1 MPVARRVALLAL
13 IAALPAPAR
22 TQGSGW
28 NPTAPVRVV
37 VPQPPG
43 GTMDLLA
50 RQLGQTLQADFGQ
63 PVVIENRTGAGTMI
77 GTEAV
82 ARAAPDGH
90 TVLIAANS
98 LTINAALQPNAGYD
112 PLRDFA
118 PIALLTVVPHVLV
131 AHPRVA
137 ADFAGFLAAARR
149 TGAGLSFGSYG
160 NGTSNHLGA
169 EHLKMLAGLN
179 ATHVP
184 YRGVQAYPDLHAG
197 RIDFMFSNLPN
208 VLQPAAAGQIRPLA
222 IAAPRRS
229 PHLPEVPTLAELGFP
244 GLESDTFVGLWA
256 PAGTPAH
263 ALARLAEAVGGVL
276 RCPDMAERFR
286 LAGIPVVADGPE
298 GLSARV
304 AREVPLW
311 REVIRRVKI
320 AAE

>member
-197 RIDFMFSNLPN
+197 RIDFMFSNLSN

-244 GLESDTFVGLWA
+244 ALLSDTWFGVVA
-256 PAGTPAH
+256 PA
-263 ALARLAEAVGGVL
+263 ALPPGAAARHRAAWLAALERPEVRADLERRGVEVLAAGPGEFTARLRRDLATYAE
-276 RCPDMAERFR
+276 
-286 LAGIPVVADGPE
+286 VV
-298 GLSARV
+298 
-304 AREVPLW
+304 
-311 REVIRRVKI
+311 K
-320 AAE
+320 AANIKSE